1 MFSCV
6 IGFTLLISSIYMML
20 DDRKSALFKKFYS
33 VLDERQKKIYDGIV
47 RERLMIY
54 VTGMVLGLV
63 LAFMYYFKNLKDS
76 YRICKFLCIAFSV
89 KLLFYYVMPKKP
101 LMLYSLN
108 EERQVEAW
116 ADIYSH
122 MKQQWIT
129 SLFVGFV
136 GYLMIAWGTCCKRI

>member
-1 MFSCV
+1 
-6 IGFTLLISSIYMML
+6 MM
-20 DDRKSALFKKFYS
+20 DDRKSELFKKFYRL
-33 VLDERQKKIYDGIV
+33 LDEKQKSTYDGIV
-47 RERLMIY
+47 KERLQIY
-54 VTGMVLGLV
+54 VTGMVLGVV
-63 LAFMYYFKNLKDS
+63 LAFTYYLKNLKDS

-122 MKQQWIT
+122 MKQQWVT

-136 GYLMIAWGTCCKRI
+136 GYLMIAWGTCCKKA